1 MKWFWILIV
10 ILLLARLSFR
20 IRRARKGQSAVSGV
34 SRKPGAPKSPLKPWQ
49 RNLFTVGVFAKVSI
63 RRYFR
68 DRVAIFFTVLF
79 PLIFLVVFGSFGKSS
94 SVSFHIGL
102 LNQSNSAFAQK
113 FVNNTKSSSMFKVD
127 STVTTLAQAKAKMSR
142 SEIDATLVLPPGFG
156 DIKNGHPAGRAVIY
170 YDENSAQAAQTLQ
183 SVIQG
188 EFENINSSLIKV
200 QAPFSVTSK
209 STNTQ
214 GLSKLDYTV
223 SGLIGFSIIGLGI
236 FGPVNYF
243 PLMKRQGVLRRLH
256 ITPLRVW
263 QFFVS
268 SVLSNA
274 VIGLVSIAIM
284 IAVASSPLFHFRIV
298 GNYFELALFIMFGI
312 LTIFGIGLAIG
323 GWAKNENQAAPLAN
337 IVVFPMLFLSGTFF
351 PRYAMPVWLQHVTTF
366 LPLTPIIDGI
376 RMIATEGK
384 HLTQIGPQLGLTA
397 LWAVIIYAIAFRVF
411 RWE

>member
-1 MKWFWILIV
+1 MPKW
-10 ILLLARLSFR
+10 
-20 IRRARKGQSAVSGV
+20 
-34 SRKPGAPKSPLKPWQ
+34 
-49 RNLFTVGVFAKVSI
+49 LFTILVFAKISI

-79 PLIFLVVFGSFGKSS
+79 PLIFLMVFGSFSKGND
-94 SVSFHIGL
+94 VSFHIAL
-102 LNQSNSAFAQK
+102 INQSHSQFAQK
-113 FVNNTKSSSMFKVD
+113 FASDTKSSKMFKVD
-127 STVTTLAQAKAKMSR
+127 ETVTTLDQAKGKMSR
-142 SEIDATLVLPPGFG
+142 SEIDATLVLPPTFG
-156 DIKNGHPAGRAVIY
+156 DVSTNAIPTGQAAIY
-170 YDENSAQAAQTLQ
+170 YDQNNAQAAQTLQ
-183 SVIQG
+183 SVLQG
-188 EFENINSSLIKV
+188 EFEGINSSLVKI
-200 QAPFSVTSK
+200 QAPFKVVSQ

-223 SGLIGFSIIGLGI
+223 SGLIGFSIVGLGI

-243 PLMKRQGVLRRLH
+243 PEMKKQGVLRRLH

-274 VIGLVSIAIM
+274 VIGLFSIAIM
-284 IAVASSPLFHFRIV
+284 IAVASSPLFHFKII
-298 GNYFELALFIMFGI
+298 GNYFELAAFIIFGI
-312 LTIFGIGLAIG
+312 LAIFGIGLAIG

-351 PRYAMPVWLQHVTTF
+351 PRYAMPEWLQHVTAF

-384 HLTQIGPQLGLTA
+384 HLTDIGPQIGLTA

>member
-1 MKWFWILIV
+1 MPKW
-10 ILLLARLSFR
+10 
-20 IRRARKGQSAVSGV
+20 
-34 SRKPGAPKSPLKPWQ
+34 
-49 RNLFTVGVFAKVSI
+49 LFTVLVFAKISI

-68 DRVAIFFTVLF
+68 DKLAIFFTVLF
-79 PLIFLVVFGSFGKSS
+79 PLIFLVVFGSFSKGND
-94 SVSFHIGL
+94 VTFHIGL
-102 LNQSNSAFAQK
+102 INQSQSQFSQK
-113 FVNNTKSSSMFKVD
+113 FVQDTKHNKMFKVD
-127 STVTTLAQAKAKMSR
+127 KEANDLATAKAKMGR
-142 SEIDATLVLPPGFG
+142 SEIDATVVLPPGFG
-156 DIKNGHPAGRAVIY
+156 DIKNGAPSGQALIY
-170 YDENSAQAAQTLQ
+170 YDQNNVSAAQTLQ
-183 SVIQG
+183 SVLQG
-188 EFENINSSLIKV
+188 QFEGINSKLLKTP
-200 QAPFSVTSK
+200 APFSVVSK

-274 VIGLVSIAIM
+274 VIGLFSIGIM
-284 IAVASSPLFHFRIV
+284 IAVASSPLFHFKIV
-298 GNYFELALFIMFGI
+298 GNYFELALFIMIGI

-351 PRYAMPVWLQHVTTF
+351 PRFAMPEWLQQLTTF

-384 HLTQIGPQLGLTA
+384 HLTDLGPQLGLIGIWT
-397 LWAVIIYAIAFRVF
+397 VIIYAIAFRVF

>member
-1 MKWFWILIV
+1 MPKW
-10 ILLLARLSFR
+10 
-20 IRRARKGQSAVSGV
+20 
-34 SRKPGAPKSPLKPWQ
+34 
-49 RNLFTVGVFAKVSI
+49 LFTIAVFAKISI

-68 DRVAIFFTVLF
+68 DPVALFFTVLF
-79 PLIFLVVFGSFGKSS
+79 PLIFLFVFGSFSKGND
-94 SVSFHIGL
+94 VSFHIGL
-102 LNQSNSAFAQK
+102 VNQSHSQFSQK
-113 FVNNTKSSSMFKVD
+113 FVKDTKANKMYKVD
-127 STVTTLAQAKAKMSR
+127 SEVSDLATAKAKMSR
-142 SEIDATLVLPPGFG
+142 SEIDATVVLPPGFG
-156 DIKNGHPAGRAVIY
+156 EVKDGHPAGQAVIY
-170 YDENSAQAAQTLQ
+170 YDQNNVSAAQTLQ
-183 SVIQG
+183 SVLQG
-188 EFENINSSLIKV
+188 EFEGINSKLVSTK
-200 QAPFSVTSK
+200 APFSVISR
-209 STNTQ
+209 SANTQ

-243 PLMKRQGVLRRLH
+243 PQMKKQGVLQRLH

-263 QFFVS
+263 QFFIS

-274 VIGLVSIAIM
+274 VIGLFSIAIM
-284 IAVASSPLFHFRIV
+284 IAVASSPLFHFKII
-298 GNYFELALFIMFGI
+298 GNYFELAIFLVLGI

-351 PRYAMPVWLQHVTTF
+351 PRFAMPEWLQHVTTF

-384 HLTQIGPQLGLTA
+384 HLTDIGPQLGLMA
-397 LWAVIIYAIAFRVF
+397 VWAIIIYAIAFRVF

>member
-1 MKWFWILIV
+1 MKWL
-10 ILLLARLSFR
+10 ILLAAIVLIRLAFR
-20 IRRARKGQSAVSGV
+20 FKLLGRSSGGETSRPSDAQKPLPPWRRS
-34 SRKPGAPKSPLKPWQ
+34 
-49 RNLFTVGVFAKVSI
+49 LFTVGVFAKVSI
-63 RRYFR
+63 KRYFR

-79 PLIFLVVFGSFGKSS
+79 PLIFLFVFGSLGKNNN
-94 SVSFHIGL
+94 VSFHIGL
-102 LNQSNSAFAQK
+102 INQSGTAFAQK
-113 FVNNTKSSSMFKVD
+113 FVSNTKASGTFKID
-127 STVTTLAQAKAKMSR
+127 STVTNLSQAKAKMSR
-142 SEIDATLVLPPGFG
+142 SEIDATLVLPPSFG
-156 DIKNGHPAGRAVIY
+156 EIGHSGYPSGQAIIY
-170 YDENSAQAAQTLQ
+170 FDENSAQAAQTLQ

-188 EFENINSSLIKV
+188 QFENINSSLIKIK
-200 QAPFSVTSK
+200 PPLSVISQ

-274 VIGLVSIAIM
+274 VIGLFSIAIM
-284 IAVASSPLFHFRIV
+284 IAVASSPLFHFKIT
-298 GNYFELALFIMFGI
+298 GNYLELGVFLVLSI

-337 IVVFPMLFLSGTFF
+337 IIVFPMLFLSGTFF
-351 PRYAMPVWLQHVTTF
+351 PRYVMPLWLQHVTDF

-376 RMIATEGK
+376 RMISTEGK
-384 HLTQIGPQLGLTA
+384 HLTDIGPQLGLMG

>member
-1 MKWFWILIV
+1 MPKWLY
-10 ILLLARLSFR
+10 
-20 IRRARKGQSAVSGV
+20 
-34 SRKPGAPKSPLKPWQ
+34 
-49 RNLFTVGVFAKVSI
+49 TVAVFAKISI

-68 DRVAIFFTVLF
+68 DKVAIFFTVLF
-79 PLIFLVVFGSFGKSS
+79 PLIFLVVFGSFSKDNN
-94 SVSFHIGL
+94 VSFHIAL
-102 LNQSNSAFAQK
+102 INQSHSQFAQK
-113 FVNNTKSSSMFKVD
+113 FASDTKNSKTFKVND
-127 STVTTLAQAKAKMSR
+127 STTLDQAKQKMSR
-142 SEIDATLVLPPGFG
+142 SEIDAAIVLPSGFG
-156 DIKNGHPAGRAVIY
+156 EVKNNSYPSGQAVIY
-170 YDENSAQAAQTLQ
+170 YDENSAQAAQTLKT
-183 SVIQG
+183 VLQG
-188 EFENINSSLIKV
+188 QFEGINSSLVKI
-200 QAPFSVTSK
+200 QTPFSVASK
-209 STNTQ
+209 STNAQ

-223 SGLIGFSIIGLGI
+223 SGLIGFAIIGLGV

-274 VIGLVSIAIM
+274 VIGLFSIAIM
-284 IAVASSPLFHFRIV
+284 IAVASSPLFHFKII
-298 GNYFELALFIMFGI
+298 GNYFELAVFIVLGI

-351 PRYAMPVWLQHVTTF
+351 PRYAMPEWLQHVTAF

-384 HLTQIGPQLGLTA
+384 HLTDIGPQLGLIA
-397 LWAVIIYAIAFRVF
+397 IWAVIIYAIAFRVF

>member
-1 MKWFWILIV
+1 MPKWVFTIL
-10 ILLLARLSFR
+10 
-20 IRRARKGQSAVSGV
+20 
-34 SRKPGAPKSPLKPWQ
+34 
-49 RNLFTVGVFAKVSI
+49 VFAKISI

-68 DRVAIFFTVLF
+68 DKVALFFTVLF
-79 PLIFLVVFGSFGKSS
+79 PLIFLFVFGSFSKNND
-94 SVSFHIGL
+94 VSFHIGL
-102 LNQSNSAFAQK
+102 VNQSHSQFSQK
-113 FVNNTKSSSMFKVD
+113 FVGDTKKNKMFKVD
-127 STVTTLAQAKAKMSR
+127 KEVDNLATAKAKMSR
-142 SEIDATLVLPPGFG
+142 SEIDATVVLPADFG
-156 DIKNGHPAGRAVIY
+156 EIKNGQNPSGQAIIY
-170 YDENSAQAAQTLQ
+170 YDQNNISAAQTLQ
-183 SVIQG
+183 SVLQG
-188 EFENINSSLIKV
+188 QFEGINSKLVKSP
-200 QAPFSVTSK
+200 APFSVVSE

-243 PLMKRQGVLRRLH
+243 PQMKKDGVLRRLH

-274 VIGLVSIAIM
+274 IIGLFSIGIM
-284 IAVASSPLFHFRIV
+284 IAVASSPLFHFKII
-298 GNYFELALFIMFGI
+298 GNYFELATFIILGI

-351 PRYAMPVWLQHVTTF
+351 PRFAMPEWLQHVTTF

-384 HLTQIGPQLGLTA
+384 HLTDIGPQLGLTA
-397 LWAVIIYAIAFRVF
+397 IWAVIIYAIAFRAF

>member
-1 MKWFWILIV
+1 MPKW
-10 ILLLARLSFR
+10 
-20 IRRARKGQSAVSGV
+20 
-34 SRKPGAPKSPLKPWQ
+34 
-49 RNLFTVGVFAKVSI
+49 LFTILVFAKISV

-68 DRVAIFFTVLF
+68 DRLAIFFTVLF
-79 PLIFLVVFGSFGKSS
+79 PLIFLFVFGSFSKSND
-94 SVSFHIGL
+94 VSFHIAL
-102 LNQSNSAFAQK
+102 INQSHSQYSQK
-113 FVNNTKSSSMFKVD
+113 FVSQAEANKMFKIDD
-127 STVTTLAQAKAKMSR
+127 SITDLDHAQKKMSR
-142 SEIDATLVLPPGFG
+142 SEIDATLVLPPSFG
-156 DIKNGHPAGRAVIY
+156 DVKNGLPSGQAVIY
-170 YDENSAQAAQTLQ
+170 YDENNVSAAQTLQ
-183 SVIQG
+183 AVIQG
-188 EFENINSSLIKV
+188 QFETINAKLVSQ
-200 QAPFSVTSK
+200 QAPFTVVGK

-243 PLMKRQGVLRRLH
+243 PEMKKQGVLRRLH

-274 VIGLVSIAIM
+274 VIGLFSIGIM
-284 IAVASSPLFHFRIV
+284 IAVASSPLFHFKIV
-298 GNYFELALFIMFGI
+298 GSYLELALFLIFGI
-312 LTIFGIGLAIG
+312 LMIFGIGLAIG

-337 IVVFPMLFLSGTFF
+337 IIVFPMLFLSGTFF
-351 PRYAMPVWLQHVTTF
+351 PRFAMPEWLQQVTAF

-384 HLTQIGPQLGLTA
+384 HLWEIGPQLGLIA
-397 LWAVIIYAIAFRVF
+397 IWAVIIYAIAFRVF

>member
-1 MKWFWILIV
+1 MPKWLFTILI
-10 ILLLARLSFR
+10 
-20 IRRARKGQSAVSGV
+20 
-34 SRKPGAPKSPLKPWQ
+34 
-49 RNLFTVGVFAKVSI
+49 FAKISI

-68 DRVAIFFTVLF
+68 DKVALFFTVLF
-79 PLIFLVVFGSFGKSS
+79 PLIFLFVFGSFSKSND
-94 SVSFHIGL
+94 VTFHIGL
-102 LNQSNSAFAQK
+102 VNQSNTQFAQK
-113 FVNNTKSSSMFKVD
+113 FVEQTHNNKMFKVD
-127 STVTTLAQAKAKMSR
+127 KEVVDLDTAKAKMSR
-142 SEIDATLVLPPGFG
+142 SEIDATVVLPPDFG
-156 DIKNGHPAGRAVIY
+156 AVKNGHPTGQAVVY
-170 YDENSAQAAQTLQ
+170 YDQNNVSAAQTLQ
-183 SVIQG
+183 SIVQG
-188 EFENINSSLIKV
+188 QFEAINAKIIGE
-200 QAPFSVTSK
+200 QPPFAVVSK

-243 PLMKRQGVLRRLH
+243 PQMKKEGVLRRLH

-268 SVLSNA
+268 SVLSNS
-274 VIGLVSIAIM
+274 VIGLFSIGIM
-284 IAVASSPLFHFRIV
+284 IAVASSPLFHFKIV
-298 GNYFELALFIMFGI
+298 GSYLELAIFLILGI

-351 PRYAMPVWLQHVTTF
+351 PRFAMPEWLQQVTNF

-384 HLTQIGPQLGLTA
+384 HLTEIGPQIGLTL
-397 LWAVIIYAIAFRVF
+397 LWAMIIYAIAFRVF

>member
-1 MKWFWILIV
+1 MPSWLYTV
-10 ILLLARLSFR
+10 I
-20 IRRARKGQSAVSGV
+20 
-34 SRKPGAPKSPLKPWQ
+34 
-49 RNLFTVGVFAKVSI
+49 VFAKISI
-63 RRYFR
+63 KRYFR
-68 DRVAIFFTVLF
+68 DRIAIFFTVLF
-79 PLIFLVVFGSFGKSS
+79 PLIFLVVFGSFSKGNG
-94 SVSFHIGL
+94 VSFHIAL
-102 LNQSNSAFAQK
+102 INQSHSQFAQK
-113 FVNNTKSSSMFKVD
+113 FADSTKSSRTFKID
-127 STVTTLAQAKAKMSR
+127 STVNNLDQAKQKMSR
-142 SEIDATLVLPPGFG
+142 SEIDAALVLPPGFG
-156 DIKNGHPAGRAVIY
+156 ETKNSGYPSGQAVIY
-170 YDENSAQAAQTLQ
+170 YDENSAQAAQTLKT
-183 SVIQG
+183 VVQG
-188 EFENINSSLIKV
+188 QFEGINSSLVKV
-200 QAPFSVTSK
+200 DTPFSVISK

-223 SGLIGFSIIGLGI
+223 SGLIGFSIIGLGV

-268 SVLSNA
+268 SVLSNS
-274 VIGLVSIAIM
+274 VIGLFSIGIM
-284 IAVASSPLFHFRIV
+284 IAVASSPLFHFKII
-298 GNYFELALFIMFGI
+298 GNYFELAVFIILGI

-351 PRYAMPVWLQHVTTF
+351 PRYAMPEWLQHVTGF

-384 HLTQIGPQLGLTA
+384 HLTDIGPQLGLIGI
-397 LWAVIIYAIAFRVF
+397 WAVIIYAIAFRVF

>member
-1 MKWFWILIV
+1 MK
-10 ILLLARLSFR
+10 S
-20 IRRARKGQSAVSGV
+20 
-34 SRKPGAPKSPLKPWQ
+34 
-49 RNLFTVGVFAKVSI
+49 LFTVLTFAKISI

-68 DRVAIFFTVLF
+68 DRLAIFFTVLF
-79 PLIFLVVFGSFGKSS
+79 PLIFLLVFGSFSKNDSLT
-94 SVSFHIGL
+94 FHIGL
-102 LNQSNSAFAQK
+102 INQSHSQFSRQFTSDTRKNK
-113 FVNNTKSSSMFKVD
+113 MFKVD
-127 STVTTLAQAKAKMSR
+127 DEVTSLQSAKTKMSR
-142 SEIDATLVLPPGFG
+142 SEIDATVVLPPGFG
-156 DIKNGHPAGRAVIY
+156 DIKNGHPAGQALIY
-170 YDENSAQAAQTLQ
+170 YDENNVSAAQTLQ
-183 SVIQG
+183 SVLQG
-188 EFENINSSLIKV
+188 QFEGINAKIIKTP
-200 QAPFSVTSK
+200 APFSVAAK

-243 PLMKRQGVLRRLH
+243 PEMKKQGVLRRLH

-263 QFFVS
+263 QFFLS

-274 VIGLVSIAIM
+274 VIGIFSIAIM
-284 IAVASSPLFHFRIV
+284 IAVASALYGFKIT
-298 GNYFELALFIMFGI
+298 GNYFELAVFIIFGV

-337 IVVFPMLFLSGTFF
+337 IVVFPMMFLSGTFF
-351 PRYAMPVWLQHVTTF
+351 PRFGMPEWLQHVTTF

-384 HLTQIGPQLGLTA
+384 HLTDIGPQIGLTA
-397 LWAVIIYAIAFRVF
+397 IWAVIIYAIAFRVF